1 LAFSAIVRNV
11 RWFGRTAGWV
21 ERVGSSKKQEV
32 LMSAWDDSHWVDY
45 DATIFNVFAGGGNAW
60 IEFRYTI
67 WYVGWRQIRGD
78 SVEDVSRVL
87 QVATAAKQS
96 GSRVR
101 LRVTNPGQITAIQ
114 TL

>member
-1 LAFSAIVRNV
+1 
-11 RWFGRTAGWV
+11 
-21 ERVGSSKKQEV
+21 
-32 LMSAWDDSHWVDY
+32 MSAWSDSHWVDY
-45 DATIFNVFAGGGNAW
+45 DAQIFNVFAGGGNGW

-67 WYVGWRQIRGD
+67 WYVGWRQIQGD

-96 GSRVR
+96 GFKVR
-101 LRVTNPGQITAIQ
+101 LRVTNAGGITAIQ